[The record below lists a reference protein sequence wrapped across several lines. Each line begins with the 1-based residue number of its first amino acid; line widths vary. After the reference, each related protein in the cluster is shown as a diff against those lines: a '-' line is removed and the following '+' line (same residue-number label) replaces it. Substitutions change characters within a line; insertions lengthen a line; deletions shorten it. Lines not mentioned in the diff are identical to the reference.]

1 MVQVEHLHKYYNK
14 GKKNEQHVLDDIN
27 LEFGQ
32 TGLVCILGESGSG
45 KTTLLNTIG
54 GLDDFAEGTLTV
66 DGTTLTGYQPRI
78 IEPIRNEHYGYI
90 FQNYY
95 ILQDYSVEYNV
106 KLALNR
112 YDLTEEEK
120 EERTEYIL
128 GLLGMAKYKN
138 KLVSK
143 LSGGQQQRVSIARA
157 LVKAPDIILAD
168 EPTGNLD
175 EENTIRTMSILKSIS
190 KECLVLLVTHEKRI
204 ARFFGDRIIEIR
216 DGRVVRDVENTGSSY
231 ERSDD
236 ANIYLP
242 EYEKKSLEEGFAKF
256 HMYYQPEEEAGK
268 VCLNLVWKDEK
279 LYIQN
284 LMDCDIVLEGEEN
297 GIHVLDEERPK
308 LNIEDIEQ
316 FSYDLERLPSQQS
329 QDRGDAQQS
338 SGVLP
343 QNHNKGAAKLPFRE
357 IWRMAL
363 SNTKMMGRKQAFMIT
378 ILLAS
383 AILLSVTL
391 AKFINM
397 VAINEEAVVSVDSHY
412 VSLNFDIIAT
422 LNDTDGWEVYNF
434 LYNYLDNA
442 DVYDPFFA
450 PSAKL
455 YLTGQGYLQLGD
467 VQQTISGFSYVSLS
481 HLKGEQLVYGR
492 MPEKRNEVVVDMSV
506 IEDLMDS
513 KGALTSYYKK
523 PEEYLGVILE
533 ADKGS
538 SNMEIT
544 GISNTQEPSIY
555 CGQNILLSMVQK
567 GYEIASVEEFL
578 AEYPDEYEMLKLASD
593 EVLMREGMY
602 NARDTDGMSASSNQT
617 VVGND
622 LYNIVGTFPDELEVD
637 YILSDEGCK
646 NIRNEMI
653 YQEKSCLLY
662 TDDIDKTMQYF
673 KDLHWESDKFA
684 LNLKNMRDVQLQDY
698 LAKSVSDTDAGN
710 LITLIVVVISVLMIY
725 FTVKSNAMS
734 RSEELTVYRLLGISR
749 GSIIQAYVLEMAILT
764 SVTSLPAVLVSSG
777 VIKFIGSIPSLE
789 MGMLFPWWSVLLLL
803 AVIYAV
809 HTIISILPV
818 HGIISKPPATLAVK
832 G

>member
-1 MVQVEHLHKYYNK
+1 MIQVEHLHKYYNK

-27 LEFGQ
+27 LEFGE

-66 DGTTLTGYQPRI
+66 DEAALTGYQPKI

-120 EERTEYIL
+120 TERTEYIL
-128 GLLGMAKYKN
+128 GLLGMAKYKK

-168 EPTGNLD
+168 EPKGNLD

-204 ARFFGDRIIEIR
+204 ARFFGDRIIEIE
-216 DGRVVRDVENTGSSY
+216 DGKVVRDIENKGSSY

-256 HMYYQPEEEAGK
+256 RMYYKPEEEAEK
-268 VCLNLVWKDEK
+268 VRLNLVWKDGK
-279 LYIQN
+279 LYVQN
-284 LMDCDIVLEGEEN
+284 LMECDIVLEGEEN

-308 LNIEDIEQ
+308 LNMEEIEQ
-316 FSYDLERLPSQQS
+316 FSYDLERLP
-329 QDRGDAQQS
+329 D
-338 SGVLP
+338 
-343 QNHNKGAAKLPFRE
+343 KGSAKLPFRE

-363 SNTKMMGRKQAFMIT
+363 SNIKMMGRKQAFIIT

-397 VAINEEAVVSVDSHY
+397 VAINEEEVVSVDSHY
-412 VSLNFDIIAT
+412 ASLNIDITGTI
-422 LNDTDGWEVYNF
+422 NEEMDGWEVYEF
-434 LYNYLDNA
+434 LYYYLDST
-442 DVYDPFFA
+442 DIYDSFFSPTA
-450 PSAKL
+450 RL
-455 YLTGQGYLQLGD
+455 YLTGQGYLQLD
-467 VQQTISGFSYVSLS
+467 NVQQTISGYSYVSLD
-481 HLKGEQLVYGR
+481 HLKEEQLLYGR
-492 MPEKRNEVVVDMSV
+492 MPEKRNEVVVDIAV
-506 IEDLMDS
+506 IQDWMDS
-513 KGALTSYYKK
+513 KGVLTSYYKE
-523 PEEYLGVILE
+523 PGDYLGVVLE
-533 ADKGS
+533 ADRSS
-538 SNMEIT
+538 SNMTIT

-555 CGQNILLSMVQK
+555 CGQNVLLGMVQK
-567 GYEIASVEEFL
+567 GYQIANVKEFL
-578 AEYPDEYEMLKLASD
+578 AEYPEEYETIDLAHD
-593 EVLMREGMY
+593 EILMRQGMY
-602 NARDTDGMSASSNQT
+602 NAEQTDRMTGSDNQ
-617 VVGND
+617 VILANYI
-622 LYNIVGTFPDELEVD
+622 YNVVGTFPDELGVD
-637 YILSDEGCK
+637 YILSDKGCK
-646 NIRNEMI
+646 DVRDQVI
-653 YQEKSCLLY
+653 YQERSCLLY

-673 KDLHWESDKFA
+673 EDLDWVSNKYA
-684 LNLKNMRDVQLQDY
+684 LNLKNIRDVQLQDY
-698 LAKSVSDTDAGN
+698 LAKSVSDTDASN

-725 FTVKSNAMS
+725 FTIKSNAMS
-734 RSEELTVYRLLGISR
+734 RSEELTVYRLLGISK
-749 GSIIQAYVLEMAILT
+749 GSIIQAYVLEMALLT
-764 SVTSLPAVLVSSG
+764 SATSLPAVLISSG

-789 MGMLFPWWSVLLLL
+789 MGMLFPWWSVLILLV
-803 AVIYAV
+803 VIYVV
-809 HTIISILPV
+809 HTVISILPV
-818 HGIISKPPATLAVK
+818 NGIISKPPATLAVK

>member
-1 MVQVEHLHKYYNK
+1 MIQVEHLHKYYNK

-27 LEFGQ
+27 LEFGE

-66 DGTTLTGYQPRI
+66 DEAALTGYQPKI

-120 EERTEYIL
+120 TERTEYIL
-128 GLLGMAKYKN
+128 GLLGMAKYKK

-204 ARFFGDRIIEIR
+204 ARFFGDRIIEIE
-216 DGRVVRDVENTGSSY
+216 DGKVVRDIENKGSSY

-256 HMYYQPEEEAGK
+256 RMYYKPEEEAEK
-268 VCLNLVWKDEK
+268 VRLNLVWKDGK
-279 LYIQN
+279 LYVQN
-284 LMDCDIVLEGEEN
+284 LMECDIVLEGEEN

-308 LNIEDIEQ
+308 LNMEEIEQ
-316 FSYDLERLPSQQS
+316 FSYDLERLP
-329 QDRGDAQQS
+329 D
-338 SGVLP
+338 
-343 QNHNKGAAKLPFRE
+343 KGSAKLPFRE

-363 SNTKMMGRKQAFMIT
+363 SNIKMMGRKQAFIIT

-397 VAINEEAVVSVDSHY
+397 VAINEEEVVSVDSHY
-412 VSLNFDIIAT
+412 ASLNIDITGTI
-422 LNDTDGWEVYNF
+422 NEEMDGWEVYEF
-434 LYNYLDNA
+434 LYYYLDST
-442 DVYDPFFA
+442 DIYDSFFSPTA
-450 PSAKL
+450 RL
-455 YLTGQGYLQLGD
+455 YLTGQGYLQLD
-467 VQQTISGFSYVSLS
+467 NVQQTISGYSYVSLD
-481 HLKGEQLVYGR
+481 HLKEEQLLYGR
-492 MPEKRNEVVVDMSV
+492 MPEKRNEVVVDIAV
-506 IEDLMDS
+506 IQDWMDS
-513 KGALTSYYKK
+513 KGVLTSYYKE
-523 PEEYLGVILE
+523 PEDYLGVVLE
-533 ADKGS
+533 ADRSS
-538 SNMEIT
+538 SNMTIT

-555 CGQNILLSMVQK
+555 CGQNVLLGMVQK
-567 GYEIASVEEFL
+567 GYQIANVKEFL
-578 AEYPDEYEMLKLASD
+578 AEYPEEYETIDLAHD
-593 EVLMREGMY
+593 EILMRQGMY
-602 NARDTDGMSASSNQT
+602 NAEQTDRMTGSDNQ
-617 VVGND
+617 VILANYI
-622 LYNIVGTFPDELEVD
+622 YNVVGTFPDELGVD
-637 YILSDEGCK
+637 YILSDKGCK
-646 NIRNEMI
+646 DVRDQVI
-653 YQEKSCLLY
+653 YQERSCLLY

-673 KDLHWESDKFA
+673 EDLDWVSNKYA
-684 LNLKNMRDVQLQDY
+684 LNLKNIRDVQLQDY
-698 LAKSVSDTDAGN
+698 LAKSVSDTDASN

-725 FTVKSNAMS
+725 FTIKSNAMS
-734 RSEELTVYRLLGISR
+734 RSEELTVYRLLGISK
-749 GSIIQAYVLEMAILT
+749 GSIIQAYVLEMALLT
-764 SVTSLPAVLVSSG
+764 SATSLPAVLISSG

-789 MGMLFPWWSVLLLL
+789 MGMLFPWWSVLILLV
-803 AVIYAV
+803 VIYVV
-809 HTIISILPV
+809 HTVISILPV
-818 HGIISKPPATLAVK
+818 NGIISKPPATLAVK